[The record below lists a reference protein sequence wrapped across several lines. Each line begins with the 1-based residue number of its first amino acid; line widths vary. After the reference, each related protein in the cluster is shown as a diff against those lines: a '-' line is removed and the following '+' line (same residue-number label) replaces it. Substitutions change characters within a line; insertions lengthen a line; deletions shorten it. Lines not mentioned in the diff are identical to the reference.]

1 MIPANELRIGNW
13 VELRGEFRRIDEKL
27 LYNLQPYYSNP
38 IPLTPEV
45 LEKCDVKQIS
55 KIADLLNIVTT
66 QPKIE
71 FTKSEEKYTITAN
84 LYWRLE
90 FQKTNIKIL
99 FFHQLQNL
107 YFALT
112 GEELTVNLQTTS
124 PV

>member
-1 MIPANELRIGNW
+1 MIPVNELRIGNW
-13 VELRGEFRRIDEKL
+13 VLVDGEPNIIRGGVIAGIESGYFKQSLD
-27 LYNLQPYYSNP
+27 P

-45 LEKCDVKQIS
+45 LEKCDIKQIS
-55 KIADLLNIVTT
+55 KIAELLNIVTT

-71 FTKSEEKYTITAN
+71 FTKSEEKYTVNAN

-90 FQKTNIKIL
+90 FQKTKIKIL

-112 GEELTVNLQTTS
+112 GEELDARL
-124 PV
+124 